1 MEILFLAAVTLA
13 VLSPLI
19 IVHELGHFLT
29 AKLFRVTIK
38 EFGVG
43 FPPRLFSIWTGST
56 TVQVNE
62 ATSYTPTPG
71 LETVRPGALIKVRA
85 VLQEDGSY
93 LAREI
98 GQSRKRPVESD
109 GEIVLEGKVRAVQ
122 GDRLSLAPMLY
133 SVNAVPLGGFVRMA
147 GEEDPSIP
155 GSLASKPVWKRF
167 LVMVAG
173 SGMNILLA
181 FLLFTFVATL
191 PYQTLAGT
199 VVIVEV
205 ASGSPAEGAGLRL
218 GDEIAAVDGR
228 PISRTSELGKLVRER
243 LEKVITLTVTRQG
256 TPLSVSLRP
265 RSDPPVNQ
273 GPMGVVIGLKD
284 PYAITERLP
293 LWEAPLAGFQQSVLV
308 LALVQQEMGRWVA
321 GQAEP
326 QVSGPIGIAQMTG
339 EVAKF
344 GILPLLQF
352 AGLLSLN
359 LGILNILPIPA
370 LDGGRVLFLVLE
382 VLRGGRRISP
392 KKEAMVHLV
401 GFAVLLSLILLVSYF
416 DILRLLSGQ
425 PLVPSG

>member
-1 MEILFLAAVTLA
+1 MDILFLVAVTLA

-19 IVHELGHFLT
+19 IFHELGHFLT
-29 AKLFRVTIK
+29 AKLFRVTVK
-38 EFGVG
+38 EFGIG
-43 FPPRLFSIWTGST
+43 FPPRLFGIWTGSA
-56 TVQVNE
+56 TVLVNE
-62 ATSYTPTPG
+62 ATKYVSMGG
-71 LETVRPGALIKVRA
+71 LETVRPGAVIKVRA
-85 VLQEDGSY
+85 VSREDGSY
-93 LAREI
+93 LATEI
-98 GQSRKRPVESD
+98 DQSRKRPVESD
-109 GEIVLEGKVRAVQ
+109 KEIVLEGKVRAVQ

-155 GSLASKPVWKRF
+155 GSFASKPVWKRF
-167 LVMVAG
+167 VVMAAG

-199 VVIVEV
+199 VIIVEI
-205 ASGSPAEGAGLRL
+205 APSSPAEAAGLRP
-218 GDEIAAVDGR
+218 GDEIAAVDSM
-228 PISRTSELGKLVRER
+228 PVSRTGELGRLVKER
-243 LEKVITLTVTRQG
+243 LGKVITLTVTRQG
-256 TPLSVSLRP
+256 TPLSASLRP
-265 RSDPPVNQ
+265 RSDPPTNQ

-284 PYAITERLP
+284 PYAVTERLP

-352 AGLLSLN
+352 ASLLSLN

-416 DILRLLSGQ
+416 DIVRLLSGE
-425 PLVPSG
+425 PLVPSD